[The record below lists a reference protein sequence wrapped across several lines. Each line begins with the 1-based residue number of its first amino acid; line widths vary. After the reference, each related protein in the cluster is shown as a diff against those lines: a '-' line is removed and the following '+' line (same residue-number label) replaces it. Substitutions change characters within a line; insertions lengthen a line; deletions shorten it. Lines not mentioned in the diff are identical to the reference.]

1 MSARAAW
8 AYQGANI
15 VSYGDGSRTPSG
27 DTYFYAHSQFDASV
41 IVDATSRIQFQLQA
55 LNINNAVF
63 GLFTGTTSHDYAI
76 QREYY
81 GRTFYFGT
89 KYKF

>member
-1 MSARAAW
+1 MLAELEL
-8 AYQGANI
+8 
-15 VSYGDGSRTPSG
+15 PS
-27 DTYFYAHSQFDASV
+27 
-41 IVDATSRIQFQLQA
+41 TSRIQFQLQA
-55 LNINNAVF
+55 LNINNSVF
-63 GLFTGTTSHDYAI
+63 GFFTGTTSHDYAI